1 MNTITA
7 QKMNISTAKTPSFK
21 GKWDST
27 KDGNKYFKT
36 NAGTVMGVLGAL
48 GSLTDVAG
56 EKGNKSALLLSVL
69 FGAGL
74 NLATGIYVDKRR
86 NQKVAEAED
95 YINRAGVEKALQD
108 IEKLDVTD
116 EGKVYYKST
125 EGVRF
130 YTQVGAWL
138 GLSTV
143 MPFLLSSKVGMKQKV
158 LFAITGLGV
167 GTLAYW
173 LDGKIVDYFSNRTA
187 KKYSK
192 HHINFEM

>member
-86 NQKVAEAED
+86 NQKVADAED

-108 IEKLDVTD
+108 IAEDGAEAEKENMVFEHPTRLH
-116 EGKVYYKST
+116 GNIY
-125 EGVRF
+125 R
-130 YTQVGAWL
+130 
-138 GLSTV
+138 
-143 MPFLLSSKVGMKQKV
+143 PFMVCQPQSRHYLLLSSSDAPYR
-158 LFAITGLGV
+158 AIFQHLPQTYALCH
-167 GTLAYW
+167 
-173 LDGKIVDYFSNRTA
+173 NC
-187 KKYSK
+187 SK
-192 HHINFEM
+192 RHQTIKD